1 MRILT
6 SSRSLGALNVFARS
20 STACALCMTGG
31 LLLWS
36 APTSG
41 AAGAGEQDDI
51 SARCADL
58 LDQRHALLAVPGG
71 VTRKVQRLSE
81 IDAAIR
87 GGCLGEDLAPAVGGR
102 VLLFVSE
109 TTDLDRALAHEQQ
122 ARLEEARALLG
133 QAAPKS
139 REMILV
145 LERIAGLTGVYSVAE
160 SDQLLEEA
168 LRLRAEVYGPDSR
181 EAALGQ
187 RLRVAYVRFRGA
199 TESEQQADLPAA
211 RELAESFVRDS
222 VARFGEGDPV
232 TVVAWSDLAE
242 IVRGLEGSDAAEL
255 LLEEH
260 VHPYRG
266 ALTRGFRLAHLVD

>member
-1 MRILT
+1 
-6 SSRSLGALNVFARS
+6 
-20 STACALCMTGG
+20 MTVA
-31 LLLWS
+31 LLWS

-87 GGCLGEDLAPAVGGR
+87 GGCLGEDLAPAVRGR
-102 VLLFVSE
+102 VLLFVAS
-109 TTDLDRALAHEQQ
+109 TTDRDRALALDQR
-122 ARLEEARALLG
+122 ARLEEARTLLG

-145 LERIAGLTGVYSVAE
+145 LEHLAGLSGVYSIEE
-160 SDQLLEEA
+160 SDHLLEEA
-168 LRLRAEVYGPDSR
+168 LRLRAEIYGIDSR
-181 EAALGQ
+181 EAALVQ
-187 RLRVAYVRFRGA
+187 HHRVAFARFRGA
-199 TESEQQADLPAA
+199 TESEQQADLPVA
-211 RELAESFVRDS
+211 RQLAESFVRDS

-232 TVVAWSDLAE
+232 TVVAWSDLAD
-242 IVRGLEGSDAAEL
+242 IVRGLEGSEAADL

-260 VHPYRG
+260 VHPYLE
-266 ALTRGFRLAHLVD
+266 AQTRGFRLAHLVD

>member
-1 MRILT
+1 
-6 SSRSLGALNVFARS
+6 
-20 STACALCMTGG
+20 MTVA

-41 AAGAGEQDDI
+41 TAGAGEQDDI
-51 SARCADL
+51 AARCADL

-71 VTRKVQRLSE
+71 VTRKVERLSE

-87 GGCLGEDLAPAVGGR
+87 SGCLGEDLAPAVRGR
-102 VLLFVSE
+102 VLLLVAS
-109 TTDLDRALAHEQQ
+109 TTDRDRALAHEQQ
-122 ARLEEARALLG
+122 ARLEEARTLLG

-145 LERIAGLTGVYSVAE
+145 LEALAGLTDVYSVPE
-160 SDQLLEEA
+160 SDLLLDEA
-168 LRLRAEVYGPDSR
+168 QRLRAQIYGLDSR
-181 EAALGQ
+181 EAALVQ
-187 RLRVAYVRFRGA
+187 HHRVAYARFRGA
-199 TESEQQADLPAA
+199 TESEHLADLPAA
-211 RELAESFVRDS
+211 RQLAESFVRDS

-242 IVRGLEGSDAAEL
+242 IVRGLEGSDAADL

-260 VHPYRG
+260 VYPYRE
-266 ALTRGFRLAHLVD
+266 AQTRGFRLAHLVD